1 MSPTPPDPQRVAA
14 ILAERARLLARP
26 PAAEVRLSERLEL
39 LVFALSGEICA
50 VETQAVR
57 EVARFTDF
65 SPVPGAPP
73 SLFGVTNL
81 HGEILPVF
89 DLRPLIGIAPKG
101 LTNLSRLLVL
111 GEEREE
117 LGLLADD
124 VQEVRSVRQDE
135 VLEAPE
141 TLAATA
147 GGLLR
152 GVTRDAVMV
161 LDGAQLLRDP
171 RLFVRNQGADSTPA
185 RREVE

>member
-1 MSPTPPDPQRVAA
+1 MSQKPPDPQRVAA
-14 ILAERARLLARP
+14 ILEERARLLARP
-26 PAAEVRLSERLEL
+26 PAAEVPQSELLEL
-39 LVFALSGEICA
+39 LVFALSGQICA
-50 VETQAVR
+50 VQARAVR

-65 SPVPGAPP
+65 SPVPGAPA

-89 DLRPLIGIAPKG
+89 DLRPLIGIAQATV
-101 LTNLSRLLVL
+101 TNLSRLLVL

-117 LGLLADD
+117 LGLLADE
-124 VQEVRSVRQDE
+124 VQEVRSVRRDE

-141 TLAATA
+141 ALAATA
-147 GGLLR
+147 GAILL
-152 GVTRDAVMV
+152 GVTRAAVIV

-171 RLFVRNQGADSTPA
+171 RLFVGNQVAELTPA